1 MMQPNWFVRAS
12 IWFICLLVL
21 WCFVYVRLRCSLAML
36 FLACCT
42 VLLWFAPTQATHTLS
57 KVNIVMILVDDL
69 GHGGIES
76 NNPYVLGPR
85 VTELQHEGLYLS
97 RHYVYKFCSPTRG
110 SFLSGRYPYRLG
122 NTRSNFIPWSR
133 PDGLNTN
140 FETLP
145 LRLKSRGYSTH
156 HVVGARLSASVS
168 ERALFASTYGTS
180 VPVNLCVRAAG
191 VQ

>member
-1 MMQPNWFVRAS
+1 MDRFLIDTVAAIDFGPCFGLLFSPSMAS
-12 IWFICLLVL
+12 LPLL
-21 WCFVYVRLRCSLAML
+21 L
-36 FLACCT
+36 FLVFCPSYAQ
-42 VLLWFAPTQATHTLS
+42 TQVPS
-57 KVNIVMILVDDL
+57 PVKVNIVMILVDDL
-69 GHGGIES
+69 GYAGIEA

-85 VTELQHEGLYLS
+85 VTELKHQGLYLS

-156 HVVGARLSASVS
+156 HVVGAVDGRVVLVCEISKHSRFLPCLHVTVHANEVWP
-168 ERALFASTYGTS
+168 LFT
-180 VPVNLCVRAAG
+180 P
-191 VQ
+191 